1 MALFYFFLILIFFSP
16 KVSKST
22 CIVLIGH
29 DGIIF
34 SVYSKI

>member
-1 MALFYFFLILIFFSP
+1 MALSFYFFSP
-16 KVSKST
+16 QKVSKST

-34 SVYSKI
+34 PVYSKI